1 MQAVNFLELD
11 IDHLR
16 RDLIELSDIIS
27 YLLSNLSD
35 LGPKFFKLHLT
46 KAVIVKGEVLV
57 LFNEL
62 LGIKEELILTSILL
76 LIGCWVSCSNQQLLS
91 NSVVLKLIHP
101 VVSHADHTGPHLWEP
116 S

>member
-1 MQAVNFLELD
+1 MKFD
-11 IDHLR
+11 INHLR

-35 LGPKFFKLHLT
+35 LSPKFFKLDLT
-46 KAVIVKGEVLV
+46 KAVIVEGEVLV
-57 LFNEL
+57 FFNEL
-62 LGIKEELILTSILL
+62 LGIKEELVLTSILL
-76 LIGCWVSCSNQQLLS
+76 LFGSWVPCSEQQLLS